1 MKKNFVSIIVNC
13 HNGETYLKN
22 ALSSLINQTHK
33 NWEVVFWDNNS
44 SDNSKKIFEK
54 FNDKRF
60 RYFFSKKKNT
70 LYKARKLALSKTR
83 GEFISFLDV
92 DDWWL
97 PKKLETQLIKFK
109 NKSIDF
115 LFSNVMIYD
124 EKKNSKKIWITKNFT
139 KPITL
144 STAINDYKISIL
156 TTIFRKKLLKKLQ
169 LNFNVKY
176 KIIGDFDL
184 FIKIVNKVKAFY
196 IHKPLAVYRMHE
208 NNFSKKNSYTWIKE
222 LEHWLNVNKEILSPE
237 NTRNMKKKIL
247 RLKIIFFCKSIKS
260 YFFL

>member
-60 RYFFSKKKNT
+60 KYFFSKKKNT

-124 EKKNSKKIWITKNFT
+124 EKKKF
-139 KPITL
+139 
-144 STAINDYKISIL
+144 
-156 TTIFRKKLLKKLQ
+156 
-169 LNFNVKY
+169 
-176 KIIGDFDL
+176 
-184 FIKIVNKVKAFY
+184 
-196 IHKPLAVYRMHE
+196 
-208 NNFSKKNSYTWIKE
+208 
-222 LEHWLNVNKEILSPE
+222 
-237 NTRNMKKKIL
+237 
-247 RLKIIFFCKSIKS
+247 
-260 YFFL
+260 